1 MKTKIEIN
9 IDTKKKIKKQDVLA
23 LVCWGLTL
31 AGLEGDI
38 DYKAILR
45 K

>member
-9 IDTKKKIKKQDVLA
+9 IDTKKRISKKTLLA
-23 LVCWGLTL
+23 LVCWVLEWT
-31 AGLEGDI
+31 GLEGDT